1 MEGFPTTLFAWIERT
16 PVALWVRESLWG
28 FPFSLVLHAW
38 SMALLVGVSVV
49 LAASALGLAPRVLLP
64 LAEKSKPVLW
74 ASFLVSLTSGL
85 LLLSA
90 YPAKALTNEV
100 FYLKLAFITVAM
112 TLAVSLV
119 NQCTRLPSKH
129 WVPGNEPQV
138 RRRPFPAGVKLRG
151 FGILL
156 AWFGVIAAGRLLAY
170 TYSILTVT

>member
-1 MEGFPTTLFAWIERT
+1 
-16 PVALWVRESLWG
+16 
-28 FPFSLVLHAW
+28 
-38 SMALLVGVSVV
+38 MALLVGISLV

-64 LAEKSKPVLW
+64 LAERSKPVIW
-74 ASFLVSLTSGL
+74 AAFLVSLISGL

-100 FYLKLAFITVAM
+100 FYLKLAFIGVAM

-119 NQCTRLPSKH
+119 NRVKVLSPDHAT
-129 WVPGNEPQV
+129 
-138 RRRPFPAGVKLRG
+138 PFPARVKLRG
-151 FGILL
+151 AGILL

>member
-1 MEGFPTTLFAWIERT
+1 LEGFPLALFAWIEGT

-38 SMALLVGVSVV
+38 SMALLVGISVV

-64 LAEKSKPVLW
+64 LAAKSKPILW
-74 ASFLVSLTSGL
+74 AAFLVSLISGL

-100 FYLKLAFITVAM
+100 FYLKLVFIGVAM
-112 TLAVSLV
+112 TLALSLV
-119 NQCTRLPSKH
+119 NQCNRLRAEH
-129 WVPGNEPQV
+129 GAQGGGPQV
-138 RRRPFPAGVKLRG
+138 RGPPFPVPVRLRG
-151 FGILL
+151 AGILL

>member
-28 FPFSLVLHAW
+28 FPFSLILHAW
-38 SMALLVGVSVV
+38 SMAMLVGISVV
-49 LAASALGLAPRVLLP
+49 LALSALGVAPRVLLP

-74 ASFLVSLTSGL
+74 GAFLVSLISGL

-100 FYLKLAFITVAM
+100 FYLKLAFIAVAM
-112 TLAVSLV
+112 TLALSLV
-119 NQCTRLPSKH
+119 NQSKNLSPEH
-129 WVPGNEPQV
+129 QA
-138 RRRPFPAGVKLRG
+138 RFPARLRLHAG
-151 FGILL
+151 GILL

-170 TYSILTVT
+170 TYSVLTVT

>member
-1 MEGFPTTLFAWIERT
+1 MDGLPVALFAWIERT

-38 SMALLVGVSVV
+38 SMALLVGISLV
-49 LAASALGLAPRVLLP
+49 LAVSALGIAPRVLLP
-64 LAEKSKPVLW
+64 LAEKSKPVIW
-74 ASFLVSLTSGL
+74 TAFVVSLISGL

-100 FYLKLAFITVAM
+100 FYLKLAFIAVAM

-119 NQCTRLPSKH
+119 NQCKRLPATH
-129 WVPGNEPQV
+129 WVPGNGPLG
-138 RRRPFPAGVKLRG
+138 PWFPASARLRAA
-151 FGILL
+151 GILL

>member
-1 MEGFPTTLFAWIERT
+1 MDGLPVALFAWIERT

-28 FPFSLVLHAW
+28 FPISLIFHAW
-38 SMALLVGVSVV
+38 AMALLVGISVV
-49 LAASALGLAPRVLLP
+49 LALGALGLDPRVLLP

-74 ASFLVSLTSGL
+74 GALLGSLISGL

-100 FYLKLAFITVAM
+100 FYIKLALICVAM
-112 TLAVSLV
+112 TLTLSLV
-119 NQCTRLPSKH
+119 NQCKGLWAVDAPPAP
-129 WVPGNEPQV
+129 V
-138 RRRPFPAGVKLRG
+138 PFPARVRLRAA
-151 FGILL
+151 GILL